1 MSTNLPPHGTCKR
14 YAGYSCRC
22 APCTKAAVRED
33 AQRQLERL
41 SGRPRSVP
49 ASVVVPHIRRLMD
62 GGLSAH
68 QVARE
73 AGVDPSAVRWALS
86 GRKKSMLRGTAD
98 KILGVPVGAQATGGF
113 VSSVGAVRR
122 IQALYALGHFNHRI
136 AEASGLSRCFII
148 DLANEKR
155 ASLTIQR
162 DAGVRRAYDEL
173 SMTVGGSS
181 KTRLYAEANGWV
193 PPLAWDEETI
203 DDPSAAPAVDAD
215 VVEEVT
221 ENAVARFLMGES
233 VVLDHAARREAIAY
247 LMEWTA
253 LTPAEIAVRVESSA
267 NAVSRTWER
276 VKRQAR
282 DEGRQAPWRRHFEPM
297 TRAQLTR
304 RELEVAA

>member
-1 MSTNLPPHGTCKR
+1 MNASIPPHGTSKR
-14 YAGYSCRC
+14 YAGYECRC
-22 APCTKAAVRED
+22 VPCTRAAVRED
-33 AQRQLERL
+33 AQRSLERL

-49 ASVVVPHIRRLMD
+49 ASDVVPHIKQLID
-62 GGLSAH
+62 GGLTAQ

-86 GRKKSMLRGTAD
+86 GRKKTMLRGTAS
-98 KILGVPVGAQATGGF
+98 KILGVPVGVQTTVGF

-122 IQALYALGHFNHRI
+122 IQALYALGHFNQRI
-136 AEASGLSRCFII
+136 AEASGLSRCFVI

-155 ASLTIQR
+155 ASLTIPR

-173 SMTVGGSS
+173 SMTVGTSS

-193 PPLAWDEETI
+193 PPLAWDDDTI
-203 DDPSAAPAVDAD
+203 DDPFAVPAVDAAPD
-215 VVEEVT
+215 EEVA

-233 VVLDHAARREAIAY
+233 VVLDQAARREAVAY

-267 NAVSRTWER
+267 NAVSRMWER
-276 VKRQAR
+276 IKKQAR
-282 DEGRQAPWRRHFEPM
+282 EDGRQVPWRRHFEPM
-297 TRAQLTR
+297 TRSQLTR